1 MSFESKKIPNIDF
14 LGKARIAVLATLV
27 LLLVSL
33 SSFFTKGLNLG
44 IDFTGG
50 TLVEVGFGE
59 AVDLAKV
66 RDALIG
72 AEFQGATAQSFGTAE
87 EVLIRLPITSSD
99 ASAEVGD
106 RVLQTLPNAEMRR
119 VEFVGP
125 QVGQELTEDGFLAL
139 LYAFSGILIYVMIRF
154 TFKFAVGA
162 IAAVIHDVVITVGIF
177 SVTGMSFDLTVL
189 AAVLAVIG
197 YSLND
202 TIVVYDRVRENFRRY
217 RDKDAKSVVNL
228 SVNQTLSRTL
238 VTSGTTLF
246 VVMALFFLGGELIHG
261 FATAL
266 MIGILV
272 GTYSSIYVASLS
284 LLALRVTG
292 LDLMPVSKED
302 GQIDKRP

>member
-266 MIGILV
+266 IIGILV